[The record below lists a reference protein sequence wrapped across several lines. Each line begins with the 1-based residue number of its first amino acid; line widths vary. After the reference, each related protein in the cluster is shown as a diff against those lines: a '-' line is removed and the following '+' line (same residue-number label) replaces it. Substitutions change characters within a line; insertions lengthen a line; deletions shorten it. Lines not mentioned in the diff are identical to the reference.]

1 MDSWISLSFFVLT
14 GPHTALAL
22 YTFLPGSE
30 PYLSKPPKRGAVIR
44 VGFTFYSWKWLV
56 YRNQIST
63 ILCFIK
69 RNNQEYV

>member
-30 PYLSKPPKRGAVIR
+30 PYLSKPSKRGAVVR
-44 VGFTFYSWKWLV
+44 LGFSFDSWKWLV
-56 YRNQIST
+56 CWNQVET
-63 ILCFIK
+63 PQILL
-69 RNNQEYV
+69 

>member
-14 GPHTALAL
+14 CPHTALAL

-44 VGFTFYSWKWLV
+44 VGFSEEKQKE
-56 YRNQIST
+56 RGQRREQRGEKIGE
-63 ILCFIK
+63 
-69 RNNQEYV
+69 RR